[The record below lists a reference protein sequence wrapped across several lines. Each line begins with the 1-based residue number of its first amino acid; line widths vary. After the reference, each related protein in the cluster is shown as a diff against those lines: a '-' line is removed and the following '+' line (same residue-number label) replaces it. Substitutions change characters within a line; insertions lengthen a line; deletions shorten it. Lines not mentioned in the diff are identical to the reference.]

1 MEGNSA
7 MNDLSK
13 FSLADKETASCPFNY
28 YEAMRAQDPVHFDEK
43 AQCYIVSS
51 YADIMDALGKPLIF
65 SSALG
70 FEKQQRGEFNDEIEA
85 FYNSRGVPAM
95 KSIVVADPPYHTRIR
110 SLMDKAFTAHRV
122 ASMEAYITQ
131 VASELLDPLLDKGK
145 LEFMS
150 EFAIPFPI
158 YIIADQLGVPRD
170 KFKTFRRWSDATVE
184 PLGRMLSRE
193 RALWCAE
200 QTVEMWDYIKET
212 AAERRITPA
221 DDMITDLVQAR
232 IDDPENPELNE
243 EELFHVVR
251 AFIVAGNETTTTAI
265 SNGMLLLAR
274 DPGLVQQMHEQID
287 DDRAFSR
294 FAEEVLRL
302 ESPVQGLPRITT
314 QDVELGGK
322 TIPEGALVILSYASG
337 NRDTTKFECP
347 ERFDHTRKNV
357 GQHLAFGGGIHRC
370 IGAMLARM
378 EIKVAM
384 RAILKRMQD
393 IQLDMPD
400 DEIAYV
406 PSMLVRTLTNL
417 PITFASR

>member
-1 MEGNSA
+1 

-13 FSLADKETASCPFNY
+13 FSLADKETASCPFDY
-28 YEAMRAQDPVHFDEK
+28 YKAMRSEDPVHYDEK
-43 AQCYIVSS
+43 AGCYIVSR
-51 YADIMDALGKPLIF
+51 YADITEALAQPLVY

-70 FEKQQRGEFNDEIEA
+70 FEQQQRGEHAAEIEA
-85 FYNSRGVPAM
+85 FYESHGVPAM
-95 KSIVVADPPYHTRIR
+95 KSVVVADPPYHTRIR

-122 ASMEAYITQ
+122 ASMEAYITE
-131 VASELLDPLLDKGK
+131 VAEELIDPLRSTGK
-145 LEFMS
+145 MEFMGD
-150 EFAIPFPI
+150 FAIPFPI
-158 YIIADQLGVPRD
+158 YIIADQLGVPRSE
-170 KFKTFRRWSDATVE
+170 FKTFRRWSDATVE

-193 RALWCAE
+193 RSLWCAE
-200 QTVEMWDYIKET
+200 QMVEMWHYIKQIT
-212 AAERRITPA
+212 DERRANPA

-232 IDDPENPELNE
+232 IDDPENPTLND

-274 DPGLVQQMHEQID
+274 DRDLANQMFDQID
-287 DDRAFSR
+287 DDRAYSR

-314 QDVELGGK
+314 QDTELGGVK
-322 TIPEGALVILSYASG
+322 IAQGSLVILGYASG
-337 NRDTTKFECP
+337 NRDDAKFECP

-378 EIKVAM
+378 EIKVAT
-384 RAILKRMQD
+384 REILKRLAD
-393 IQLDMPD
+393 ISLDVPES
-400 DEIAYV
+400 EISYA
-406 PSMLVRTLTNL
+406 PSMLVRALTRL
-417 PITFASR
+417 PLNFRPR